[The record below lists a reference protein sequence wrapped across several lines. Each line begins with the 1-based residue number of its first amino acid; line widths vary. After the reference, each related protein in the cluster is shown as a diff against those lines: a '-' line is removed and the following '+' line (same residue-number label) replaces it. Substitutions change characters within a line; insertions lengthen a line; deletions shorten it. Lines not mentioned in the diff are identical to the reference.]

1 MRATNRAKVEL
12 FLASAL
18 MLFTE
23 LVLIRWTGANVT
35 YLSYFSNFV
44 LLGSFLGIGV
54 GFLRARKR
62 PDLFP
67 WAPLM
72 LLALMGFIT
81 RFPVVIDRS
90 GSGLIFFG
98 ALRQKGLPTWFML
111 PLIFLSVAA
120 IMSAIA
126 QGVAVRFAR
135 FSPLEAYRLDILGSL
150 VGIVCFAALALLG
163 TTPLVWGLVIGGLFL
178 FLLGG
183 ARRPL
188 QLVAVAGVVAV
199 LAVGSYRGNVIWS
212 PYYKITY
219 APIAAGA
226 AGPAYS
232 IDVNGIPHQSIE
244 SAALRRQKEPIYYVP
259 YERIGRN
266 PLGSVLI
273 VGAGTGSDTAIA
285 LQQGANHVDAVEI
298 DPRLQ
303 QLGRDLHPDHPYQ
316 DPRVT
321 TIVNDGRAFLENTD
335 KTYDLI
341 LFALPDSLTLVSG
354 QSAIRLESF
363 LFTQQAFQAAKD
375 HLNPGGAF
383 AIYNYYRE
391 QWLLDRLAGTLH
403 TVFGQDPC
411 QDQSSYAANDGIGR
425 FSMLVDSADPN
436 GLTCAATWNPEDR
449 IVVAP
454 ATDDRPFVY
463 LQHREIP
470 SRYMIVLGL
479 VLLASVGVVRVAG
492 GRLGK
497 MRGDLDLFFMG
508 AAFLLLETKSV
519 VQFALLFG
527 TTWFVNALVFAG
539 ILLIVLAAVEVERRV
554 RIGRR
559 GMLFGAL
566 FIALGLAYLV
576 PADSL
581 LRLSYFPRFAAA
593 TLLAFAPVFL
603 ANLIFA
609 ERFRDAADS
618 TSAFGANLLGAMFG
632 GTLEY
637 LSLVTGYRALLIL
650 AALLYLLAYLFGRAR
665 LLGPAPASP
674 VPSETPGAVTEPV

>member
-1 MRATNRAKVEL
+1 MRAKVEL
-12 FLASAL
+12 FLASFL

-54 GFLRARKR
+54 GFLRARKG

-67 WAPLM
+67 WSPVM
-72 LLALMGFIT
+72 LAFFTGFIT
-81 RFPVVIDRS
+81 AFPVVIDRS

-98 ALRQKGLPTWFML
+98 SLQQKGLPLWLML

-120 IMSAIA
+120 IMAAIA
-126 QGVAVRFAR
+126 QGVAVRFAA
-135 FSPLEAYRLDILGSL
+135 FEALEAYRLDIMGSL
-150 VGIVCFAALALLG
+150 AGILTYAALAFLG
-163 TTPLVWGLVIGGLFL
+163 TTPFVWSLVIAGSLL
-178 FLLGG
+178 FLLGR
-183 ARRPL
+183 ARRL
-188 QLVAVAGVVAV
+188 IQIIAVVAMIAV
-199 LAVGSYRGNVIWS
+199 LTVGSYKGSVIWS

-219 APIAAGA
+219 SQLDVGA
-226 AGPAYS
+226 DGPAYAVS
-232 IDVNGIPHQSIE
+232 VNGIPHQTME
-244 SAALRRQKEPIYYVP
+244 RADVRRRKEPIYYVP
-259 YERIGRN
+259 YQRIRDN
-266 PLGSVLI
+266 PLRNVLI

-285 LQQGANHVDAVEI
+285 LREGAQHVDAVEI

-303 QLGRDLHPDHPYQ
+303 DLGRGLHPDRPYQ

-321 TIVNDGRAFLENTD
+321 RIVNDGRAYLENTA
-335 KTYDLI
+335 TRYDLI
-341 LFALPDSLTLVSG
+341 LFALPDSLTIVSG
-354 QSAIRLESF
+354 QSSIRLESY
-363 LFTQQAFQAAKD
+363 LFTRQAFQSARD
-375 HLNPGGAF
+375 HLAPGGSF

-403 TVFGQDPC
+403 NVFGRPPC
-411 QDQSSYAANDGIGR
+411 QDSSGSGFGNG
-425 FSMLVDSADPN
+425 FSMLVDSADGKN
-436 GLTCAATWNPEDR
+436 LTCQATWSPDDR
-449 IVVAP
+449 SVVAP

-463 LQHREIP
+463 LRGRTIP
-470 SRYMIVLGL
+470 ARYLEVLGL
-479 VLLASVGVVRVAG
+479 VLLISLVVIRMAG
-492 GRLGK
+492 GPLKR

-539 ILLIVLAAVEVERRV
+539 ILLTVLIAIEVERRV

-559 GMLFGAL
+559 TQLFVLL
-566 FIALGLAYLV
+566 FAALGLAYLV

-581 LRLSYFPRFAAA
+581 LALSAVPRFFVA
-593 TLLAFAPVFL
+593 TGLAFAPVFL

-609 ERFRDAADS
+609 ERFRDTEDS
-618 TSAFGANLLGAMFG
+618 TSAFGANLLGAMVG

-637 LSLVTGYRALLIL
+637 LSLITGYRALLIL
-650 AALLYLLAYLFGRAR
+650 AALLYLLSY
-665 LLGPAPASP
+665 LLGRTALTRTRRVEGTGVQVAGG
-674 VPSETPGAVTEPV
+674 VSETV